1 MDGWGH
7 CSRGTCTVNLMDELR
22 EGQRPERSRGGGI
35 RRPATCQAA
44 AWSIRAQAGEADR
57 QATQAPEMVT
67 RTVVGFLFFDARPA
81 FSLSTMGNNN
91 KKNSVHLPPP
101 PAYPI
106 QDVLYSVH
114 TCDRLPSPWLAE
126 LSIFNPTHLLCLR
139 KRGWI
144 LNSNLELLGITNR
157 MNNLLEQPQTLTLH
171 IFGID

>member
-1 MDGWGH
+1 MVFF
-7 CSRGTCTVNLMDELR
+7 SST
-22 EGQRPERSRGGGI
+22 
-35 RRPATCQAA
+35 PA
-44 AWSIRAQAGEADR
+44 R
-57 QATQAPEMVT
+57 
-67 RTVVGFLFFDARPA
+67 LFHFPRWVIII
-81 FSLSTMGNNN
+81 

-114 TCDRLPSPWLAE
+114 TCDRLPWPSPWLAE

-171 IFGID
+171 IFGMGRVQIGFHNITRFSSKASESQITMLQNLLLCP